1 MYRRKRRGSIRGPE
15 VARSIR
21 LARLWTVSKVLLIGA
36 GIAGVV
42 LLMLFFGFPFIEDL
56 LTGTDPSLRYV
67 PTLQADFTALG
78 AAADGGE
85 IEPQEMYL
93 TDFPIKNEP
102 YIAGDQIIFTTRHG
116 NKDVYELDTVVVF
129 DILTGEARILPGV
142 DKKYDNLLQP
152 MLSGNIA
159 VWLDSLSAGGGRVVG
174 YDLNTD
180 TQFIIK
186 DYGYAMPKLSL
197 SGELLAFMQWAGDST
212 QRLYVYN
219 VRTREPVTVKL
230 YQNNPYGN
238 SAASVSGKD
247 LVWSE
252 YGEDGSALLKRI
264 VFADGTARYENYDL
278 HVNVFEPKTNGRDIV
293 FTTSRSAVDG
303 SLMLSTNGGEPVLI
317 AQNVSNYG
325 IGDNFIAYT
334 KGERVYVCFTD
345 EQNVFSLTSDI
356 SKTLLSCA
364 NGRAITYYD
373 VTDGVLADEV
383 VMYATVR

>member
-1 MYRRKRRGSIRGPE
+1 MRRRRGSIRGPE
-15 VARSIR
+15 IARSIK
-21 LARLWTVSKVLLIGA
+21 LARLWTVVRVLLIGA
-36 GIAGVV
+36 GITGVV
-42 LLMLFFGFPFIEDL
+42 LIMLFFGFPFIQDL

-67 PTLQADFTALG
+67 PSQQSDFTALG
-78 AAADGGE
+78 AAAEGGD
-85 IEPQEMYL
+85 IEPEEMFL
-93 TDFPIKNEP
+93 TDYPIKNEP
-102 YIAGDQIIFTTRHG
+102 YISGDQIIFTTRHG
-116 NKDVYELDTVVVF
+116 NKDVYELNAVVLF
-129 DILTGEARILPGV
+129 DIPSGTARMLPGV
-142 DKKYDNLLQP
+142 TKKYDNLLQP

-159 VWLDSLSAGGGRVVG
+159 VWLDSMTNGGGRIVG
-174 YDLNTD
+174 YDINTG
-180 TQFIIK
+180 TQFVIK

-197 SGELLAFMQWAGDST
+197 SGELLAFMQWAGDAT

-219 VRTREPVTVKL
+219 VRTREPATVKL

-238 SAASVSGKD
+238 SAACVSGKD

-252 YGEDGSALLKRI
+252 YGADGTAHLKRI

-278 HVNVFEPKTNGRDIV
+278 RTNVFEPKTNGRDIV
-293 FTTSRSAVDG
+293 FTTTRNAADG
-303 SLMLSTNGGEPVLI
+303 ALMLSTNGGEPVLI
-317 AQNVSNYG
+317 AQNVSNFG
-325 IGDNFIAYT
+325 IGDNFVAYT

-345 EQNVFSLTSDI
+345 AQNVFSLTSDI